1 MYRVTRWT
9 IVLTLFALPLA
20 AQESNDIGQAQQVL
34 ALADSAG
41 AQVFAKSLYDDAAY
55 RLRFAQENI
64 NSPKVATREQAR
76 MRAREAVFA
85 GRAALAK
92 ARWLSTNAAIR
103 NLQSDINRF
112 GGSSNMALQEESPNM
127 NFNRGATTKERIA
140 AAQAAIDMAR
150 AAGAEQSVVDNDLKA
165 AQDDLSSANKVSLNG
180 RDNSDVADHLA
191 YIAEMIAR
199 RAYYFAQF
207 STASRIVPDLQLQRT
222 RLAQTS
228 VEQSASAERAQREE
242 AERRAADLQRQ
253 LATQEAGRQAQSAE
267 LERLRQQVAESRQA
281 MQARIE
287 TDRQARIAAE
297 RRLDEAMVKYE
308 AAVASG
314 NAPDVDT
321 LRRQVEDAEISL
333 RALQDRERLDQQ
345 TIESEVGTMG
355 TDVQNLQN
363 ANADAAII
371 AQRQADII
379 RRQSELD
386 AYRTEL
392 QEDANRRADIQR
404 RHETAI
410 ADAQRQRQA
419 VEAQSMRAQ
428 VEAAQQQAQAT
439 QQQLQQ
445 AQQQAQQTQ
454 QQLQTAQQQAQ
465 QTQQKL
471 QQTQQQAEATQQQL
485 TQQAQQS
492 AAEAEKARQAA
503 ATAQA
508 DLERTRQ
515 QLAERDAE
523 AKQLRMEQEL
533 ARIAATKSGSRGIVV
548 TLPGIFFDPGKSQL
562 KPGAKKTLQR
572 IASQLKGDESIRVSV
587 EGHTDNTGNS
597 EKNMEI
603 SEKRAEAV
611 REYLVS
617 QGLPDDRIMATGKG
631 ESESV
636 ATNKT
641 AAGRQQNRR
650 VELII
655 TRT

>member
-1 MYRVTRWT
+1 MHRLTRWT
-9 IVLTLFALPLA
+9 IVLALFALPLV
-20 AQESNDIGQAQQVL
+20 AQESSDIGQAQQVL

-41 AQVFAKSLYDDAAY
+41 AQSFAKSLYDDAAY

-76 MRAREAVFA
+76 MRAREAVYA

-103 NLQSDINRF
+103 NLQADINRF
-112 GGSSNMALQEESPNM
+112 GGSSNMALQEEPPNM
-127 NFNRGATTKERIA
+127 SFNRGSTTRERIA

-165 AQDDLSSANKVSLNG
+165 AQDNLSSANKVSLNG

-191 YIAEMIAR
+191 YISEMIAR

-207 STASRIVPDLQLQRT
+207 NTASHIVPDLQLQRT
-222 RLAQTS
+222 RFAQTS
-228 VEQSASAERAQREE
+228 VEQSASAERAQRVE

-253 LATQEAGRQAQSAE
+253 LAGQEAGRQAQSAE

-297 RRLDEAMVKYE
+297 RRLDEAMGKYE

-333 RALQDRERLDQQ
+333 RAIQDRERLDQQ
-345 TIESEVGTMG
+345 AIESDVSTMR

-363 ANADAAII
+363 ANADAAIV

-379 RRQSELD
+379 SRQSELD

-419 VEAQSMRAQ
+419 GEAQSMRAQ
-428 VEAAQQQAQAT
+428 IEAAQQQAQAT

-445 AQQQAQQTQ
+445 VQQQAQQTQ
-454 QQLQTAQQQAQ
+454 QQLQEAQQQAQ
-465 QTQQKL
+465 T
-471 QQTQQQAEATQQQL
+471 AQQQL

-492 AAEAEKARQAA
+492 ASEAEKARQAA
-503 ATAQA
+503 AAAQA
-508 DLERTRQ
+508 ELERTRQ

-523 AKQLRMEQEL
+523 AKQLRMEQDL
-533 ARIAATKSGSRGIVV
+533 ARIAATKSESRGIVV

-572 IASQLKGDESIRVSV
+572 IAAQLKGDESVRVSV

-597 EKNMEI
+597 EKNMTI

-611 REYLVS
+611 REYLVT
-617 QGLPDDRIMATGKG
+617 QGMPDDRIMATGKG
-631 ESESV
+631 DSEPV

-641 AAGRQQNRR
+641 PAGRQQNRR

-655 TRT
+655 SRT

>member
-1 MYRVTRWT
+1 MHRVTRWT
-9 IVLTLFALPLA
+9 IVLALFALLLT

-64 NSPKVATREQAR
+64 NSPKAATSEQAR

-85 GRAALAK
+85 ARAALAK

-103 NLQSDINRF
+103 NLQADINRF

-127 NFNRGATTKERIA
+127 NFDRGATSKERIA
-140 AAQAAIDMAR
+140 TAQAAIDMAR
-150 AAGAEQSVVDNDLKA
+150 AAGAEQSVVDNDLKE
-165 AQDDLSSANKVSLNG
+165 AQDTLSSASKVSRNG

-191 YIAEMIAR
+191 YVAEMIAR
-199 RAYYFAQF
+199 RAYYLAQF
-207 STASRIVPDLQLQRT
+207 STASRIGPDLQLQRT
-222 RLAQTS
+222 RFAQTS
-228 VEQSASAERAQREE
+228 FEQSAAAERAQREE

-253 LATQEAGRQAQSAE
+253 LASQEAGRQAQSAE
-267 LERLRQQVAESRQA
+267 LERLRQQVEENRQA
-281 MQARIE
+281 MQSRIE
-287 TDRQARIAAE
+287 TDRQARITAE
-297 RRLDEAMVKYE
+297 RRLDEAMAKYE

-345 TIESEVGTMG
+345 AIESEVNTMR

-363 ANADAAII
+363 ANADPAII

-392 QEDANRRADIQR
+392 QEDMNRRADIQR

-419 VEAQSMRAQ
+419 AEAQSMRAQ
-428 VEAAQQQAQAT
+428 IEAAQQQAQMT

-445 AQQQAQQTQ
+445 AQQQ
-454 QQLQTAQQQAQ
+454 
-465 QTQQKL
+465 
-471 QQTQQQAEATQQQL
+471 
-485 TQQAQQS
+485 S
-492 AAEAEKARQAA
+492 ASEAEKARQEAA
-503 ATAQA
+503 AAQA
-508 DLERTRQ
+508 ELEKTRQ

-523 AKQLRMEQEL
+523 AKQLRMEQDL
-533 ARIAATKSGSRGIVV
+533 ARIAATKSETRGIVV

-562 KPGAKKTLQR
+562 KPGAKKMLQR
-572 IASQLKGDESIRVSV
+572 IAAQLKGDESIRVSV

-617 QGLPDDRIMATGKG
+617 QGMADDRIMATGKG
-631 ESESV
+631 ESEPV

-641 AAGRQQNRR
+641 PAGRQQNRR

>member
-1 MYRVTRWT
+1 MHRLTRWT
-9 IVLTLFALPLA
+9 IVLSLFALPLA
-20 AQESNDIGQAQQVL
+20 AQESSDIGQAQQLL

-76 MRAREAVFA
+76 MRAREALFTA
-85 GRAALAK
+85 RAALAK

-103 NLQSDINRF
+103 NLQADINRF

-127 NFNRGATTKERIA
+127 SFIRGSTTRERIA

-165 AQDDLSSANKVSLNG
+165 AQDNLSSANKVSLNG

-199 RAYYFAQF
+199 RAYYLAQF
-207 STASRIVPDLQLQRT
+207 NTSSRIVPDLQLQRT
-222 RLAQTS
+222 RFAQTS
-228 VEQSASAERAQREE
+228 VEQSASAERAQRED

-253 LATQEAGRQAQSAE
+253 LASQEAGREAQSAE

-281 MQARIE
+281 MQDRID

-297 RRLDEAMVKYE
+297 RRLDEAMAKYE

-333 RALQDRERLDQQ
+333 RSLQDRERLDQQ
-345 TIESEVGTMG
+345 AIESDVATMR

-392 QEDANRRADIQR
+392 QEDANRRADIQH

-410 ADAQRQRQA
+410 ADAQHQRQA
-419 VEAQSMRAQ
+419 AEAQSMRAQ
-428 VEAAQQQAQAT
+428 IEAAQQQAQAT

-445 AQQQAQQTQ
+445 SQ
-454 QQLQTAQQQAQ
+454 
-465 QTQQKL
+465 
-471 QQTQQQAEATQQQL
+471 
-485 TQQAQQS
+485 QQAQQS
-492 AAEAEKARQAA
+492 ASEAEKARQAA
-503 ATAQA
+503 AAAQA
-508 DLERTRQ
+508 ELERTRQ

-533 ARIAATKSGSRGIVV
+533 ARIAATKSETRGIVV

-572 IASQLKGDESIRVSV
+572 IAAQLKGDESIRVTV
-587 EGHTDNTGNS
+587 EGHTDNTGKP
-597 EKNMEI
+597 EKNMDI

-617 QGLPDDRIMATGKG
+617 QGVPEDRVMATGKG
-631 ESESV
+631 ESEPV
-636 ATNKT
+636 ATNKSP
-641 AAGRQQNRR
+641 AGRQQNRR

>member
-1 MYRVTRWT
+1 MHRVSRWT
-9 IVLTLFALPLA
+9 IILTLLALPLV
-20 AQESNDIGQAQQVL
+20 AQDSNDIGQAQQVL

-64 NSPKVATREQAR
+64 DSPKVATREQAR

-85 GRAALAK
+85 GRAALTK

-103 NLQSDINRF
+103 NLQADINRF

-127 NFNRGATTKERIA
+127 MFNRGATTRERIA

-165 AQDDLSSANKVSLNG
+165 AQDNLSSANKVSRNG

-199 RAYYFAQF
+199 RAYYLAQF
-207 STASRIVPDLQLQRT
+207 NTASRIVPDLQLQRT

-242 AERRAADLQRQ
+242 AERRASDLQRQ
-253 LATQEAGRQAQSAE
+253 LTTQEANRQAQSAE
-267 LERLRQQVAESRQA
+267 LDRLRQQVDENRRA
-281 MQARIE
+281 MQARIDS
-287 TDRQARIAAE
+287 DRQARIAAE
-297 RRLDEAMVKYE
+297 RRLDEAMAKYE
-308 AAVASG
+308 AAAASG

-333 RALQDRERLDQQ
+333 RSLQDRERLDQQ
-345 TIESEVGTMG
+345 AIESDVATMR

-371 AQRQADII
+371 AQRQADVIQ
-379 RRQSELD
+379 RQSELD

-392 QEDANRRADIQR
+392 QDDANRRADIQR

-410 ADAQRQRQA
+410 ADAVRQRQA
-419 VEAQSMRAQ
+419 AEAQSMRAQ
-428 VEAAQQQAQAT
+428 IEAAQQQAQMT

-445 AQQQAQQTQ
+445 VQ
-454 QQLQTAQQQAQ
+454 
-465 QTQQKL
+465 
-471 QQTQQQAEATQQQL
+471 
-485 TQQAQQS
+485 QQAQQS
-492 AAEAEKARQAA
+492 ATEADKARQAA
-503 ATAQA
+503 AASQA
-508 DLERTRQ
+508 ELERTRQ

-523 AKQLRMEQEL
+523 AKQLRMEQDL

-562 KPGAKKTLQR
+562 KPGAKTTLQR
-572 IASQLKGDESIRVSV
+572 IAAQLKGDESIRVSV
-587 EGHTDNTGNS
+587 EGHTDNTGNP
-597 EKNMEI
+597 EKNMDI

-617 QGLPDDRIMATGKG
+617 QGVPDDRVMATGKG
-631 ESESV
+631 ESEPV

-650 VELII
+650 VELVI